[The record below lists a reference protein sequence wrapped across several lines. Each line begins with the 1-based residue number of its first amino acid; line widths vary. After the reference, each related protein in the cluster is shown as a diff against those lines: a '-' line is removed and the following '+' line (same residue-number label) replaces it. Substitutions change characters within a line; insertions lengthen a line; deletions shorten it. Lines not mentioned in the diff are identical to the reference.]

1 MKIAIP
7 CENGEVMQHFG
18 HAKEFAIYAIED
30 IKPIE
35 KETVTFDEVDHET
48 VARGLKSR
56 GVDLVICGSIG
67 PEARSAVENA
77 HMLLISG
84 VTGEADEAVD
94 SFLEGRLELMTGE
107 SDASAGG
114 CGSCGGCSSCG
125 SGCGCSAVTLAA
137 YLLPKI
143 NRGEWQ
149 RILFVPTGALLS
161 TVSFN
166 EGQSVPGIAHGVVIE
181 KI

>member
-56 GVDLVICGSIG
+56 GVDLIICGEIG
-67 PEARSAVENA
+67 AGDKDNVVAFLYPVLQNIEFNVHRRKN
-77 HMLLISG
+77 LPL
-84 VTGEADEAVD
+84 GE
-94 SFLEGRLELMTGE
+94 R
-107 SDASAGG
+107 
-114 CGSCGGCSSCG
+114 C
-125 SGCGCSAVTLAA
+125 
-137 YLLPKI
+137 
-143 NRGEWQ
+143 RGL
-149 RILFVPTGALLS
+149 RDPR
-161 TVSFN
+161 
-166 EGQSVPGIAHGVVIE
+166 
-181 KI
+181 